1 MAARTGLPRLPDPP
15 APLVLEGPDGR
26 RHGFRFR
33 IWRGPAGIE
42 VELEETGVPVS
53 EGFHFAV
60 LGDHDADVDGLT
72 RRVIELAGRAVA
84 RCQLRPADH
93 RDGWQMVDDEVSGRL
108 VWNDEGVDGRPY
120 DVVIDGRTLTW
131 EELGHALESYEGW
144 TLRITIES
152 SIDDAR
158 TDAEVIELVRPMAGD
173 DGP

>member
-93 RDGWQMVDDEVSGRL
+93 RTAGR
-108 VWNDEGVDGRPY
+108 WSTTR
-120 DVVIDGRTLTW
+120 
-131 EELGHALESYEGW
+131 
-144 TLRITIES
+144 
-152 SIDDAR
+152 
-158 TDAEVIELVRPMAGD
+158 
-173 DGP
+173 